1 MVQTYLL
8 TCTTRRVRTN
18 RTAATTRYFSFL
30 RVSCKTFSATL
41 FWRKLHLSTRR
52 NGTGK
57 ISNWFRHENKTEN
70 SQNKYQNDYF
80 VLDESCMMQKHN
92 SSHIL
97 SRTSGFVLTL
107 LAPHSEMLSD
117 FSGHEAVITSTN
129 SGICFSK
136 KISMIFALCYNWNAL
151 EK

>member
-1 MVQTYLL
+1 MQDLFSDIVLEK
-8 TCTTRRVRTN
+8 
-18 RTAATTRYFSFL
+18 TAS
-30 RVSCKTFSATL
+30 VEKM
-41 FWRKLHLSTRR
+41 KLH
-52 NGTGK
+52 
-57 ISNWFRHENKTEN
+57 
-70 SQNKYQNDYF
+70 NKYYRMGSSMRIKQKIKKDKHQHDYF

-107 LAPHSEMLSD
+107 LAPPSEMLSD